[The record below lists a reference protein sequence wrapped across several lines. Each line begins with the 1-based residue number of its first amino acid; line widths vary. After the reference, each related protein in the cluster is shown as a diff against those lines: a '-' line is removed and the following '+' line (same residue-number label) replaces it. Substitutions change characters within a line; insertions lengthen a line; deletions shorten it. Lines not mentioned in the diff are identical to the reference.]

1 MKKSFIKLSALVL
14 GVSLFTTG
22 CRWNNPEKCEV
33 SKSRIVFNLNIS
45 DNLKLNENLIDRIQG
60 IEPEYTIKNGKIN
73 VIDTSYD
80 KALVFFTIYN
90 EMIENELKYLN
101 RSTTGT
107 PRSLNN
113 NVSVFKKSCNVEKY
127 TARGSYTETI
137 DNAEFRISLQD

>member
-22 CRWNNPEKCEV
+22 CRWKNPEKCEV

-73 VIDTSYD
+73 VIDTSYN

-113 NVSVFKKSCNVEKY
+113 DVSVNPKTCSVERFY
-127 TARGSYTETI
+127 TSGSKTEEI
-137 DNAEFRISLQD
+137 KNAEFRISLQD